1 MSRTRCT
8 AVVALAIF
16 VAVATLVALS
26 MRPRSGDIFR
36 QGLAAIEAKDQAA
49 LLETIRILENRG
61 GDKSHVHLLRGAYLL
76 RQDKPAAALQSFH
89 GVVPEGELRQPALE
103 LTGECL
109 FQLQQLPLAAAQY
122 QELLRNNPD
131 STAAHRWLGQIFYN
145 LGAFQAAATH
155 LQKLVELEPEN
166 YLAYALM
173 GHMAFDFEDYQVS
186 VENYRKALALERP
199 ASIPEAIHQEVIR
212 NLAQSLIG
220 QNNYPGALTTLKGA
234 DQDHALV
241 LALQADCQRGLG
253 KTDEARRLLKRALQ
267 RDPSQ
272 RKAVLLQVSMALDDQ
287 QTEAAIAP
295 LQRVLEQDPHDTA
308 CRYQLAQAWARLQQD
323 EKYKQEMA
331 LHKESQRLKT
341 LLTELNLEA
350 NHDPQDDQL
359 RDRLADVCEK
369 LGKQDLAVMWRQ
381 AAAACR
387 QALLREKG
395 SSR

>member
-1 MSRTRCT
+1 MSRTRT
-8 AVVALAIF
+8 VSLTLLVLIAVGS
-16 VAVATLVALS
+16 LVALS
-26 MRPRSGDIFR
+26 LQTRSEAVFR
-36 QGLAAIEAKDQAA
+36 QGLAAIETRDQAT
-49 LLETIRILENRG
+49 LLETIRVLQDRG
-61 GDKSHVHLLRGAYLL
+61 GYESHVHLLRGAYLL
-76 RQDKPAAALQSFH
+76 RQDNAAAALQSFH
-89 GVVPEGELRQPALE
+89 SVVPEGELRRPALE

-122 QELLRNNPD
+122 QELLRTDPA
-131 STAAHRWLGQIFYN
+131 STDAHRWLGQIFYN

-199 ASIPEAIHQEVIR
+199 GAIPEAIHQEVIQ

-220 QNNYPGALTTLKGA
+220 QNNYPAALETLKSA
-234 DQDHALV
+234 DQDPALV

-253 KTDEARRLLKRALQ
+253 KTDEARRLLDLALQ
-267 RDPSQ
+267 RDPLQ

-287 QTEAAIAP
+287 QTESAIAP
-295 LQRVLEQDPHDTA
+295 LQRVLAQDPHDTA

-323 EKYKQEMA
+323 EKYKQEIA

-350 NHDPQDDQL
+350 NRDPQDDQL
-359 RDRLADVCEK
+359 RDRLADVCDK